1 MNKFLKA
8 ISVLSMM
15 AAVAACSTTND
26 SSDSII
32 EISSPSVDSVDGDTI
47 TMQNALATTVFYFGF
62 DSSELS
68 EQDRST
74 LVYHAEQLKSNPTSI
89 IRLEGHASEEGTRE
103 YNLTLG
109 ENRAEAISMFL
120 IVNGASQSQIEVISY
135 GEEKPANNG
144 STEEERALNRRVEI
158 K

>member
-26 SSDSII
+26 SSDSVI

-47 TMQNALATTVFYFGF
+47 TRQNALATTVFYFGF
-62 DSSELS
+62 DSSELD
-68 EQDRST
+68 EQDRAT
-74 LVYHAEQLKSNPTSI
+74 LVYHAEQLRSNPNSI

-109 ENRAEAISMFL
+109 ENRAEAVSMFL

-144 STEEERALNRRVEI
+144 STEEDRALNRRVEI